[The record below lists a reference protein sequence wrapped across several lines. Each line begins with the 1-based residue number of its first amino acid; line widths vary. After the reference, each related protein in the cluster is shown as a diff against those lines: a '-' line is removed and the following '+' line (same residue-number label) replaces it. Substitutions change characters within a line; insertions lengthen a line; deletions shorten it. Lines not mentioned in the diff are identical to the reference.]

1 MRRYNIVQ
9 PYWLA
14 FFSKDLYRDVAQH
27 WRGFG
32 FVYLLLLL
40 ALAWV
45 PDVVKIHRGF
55 ARFVEKEGEALV
67 AQMPKITITKGEVSV
82 DPPGPHY
89 IKDPETG
96 NVIIVIDTSAD
107 ASELEKYPDAAV
119 LLTRTQFI
127 TRQEKRGQTR
137 TQDLSGVNSFSID
150 QEGMR
155 RFLGFLKNSIGFI
168 AYPFAL
174 LLSYVYRIIQA
185 LLYGAIGLA
194 MAGMVKANL
203 EYAATVRLAVM
214 AVTPVIVV
222 STLLDAFAKTPPY
235 WWLLCFAI
243 AMWYLFFGVKA
254 AAEAPPPVPF
264 IGVGPT
270 GLGAN

>member
-1 MRRYNIVQ
+1 MRRYNVVQ
-9 PYWLA
+9 PYWLS
-14 FFSKDLYRDVAQH
+14 FFSKDLYRDVAQN

-45 PDVVKIHRGF
+45 PDVVTIHRGF
-55 ARFVEKEGEALV
+55 AGFVEKEGEALV

-96 NVIIVIDTSAD
+96 NVIMVIDTSAD

-137 TQDLSGVNSFSID
+137 IQELTGLNFSID
-150 QEGMR
+150 REGMR
-155 RFLGFLKNSIGFI
+155 RFLGFFKNSMGFV

-174 LLSYVYRIIQA
+174 LFSYAYRILQA

-194 MAGMVKANL
+194 MAGIVKTKL
-203 EYAATVRLAVM
+203 EYAASVRLAVI

-222 STLLDAFAKTPPY
+222 STLLDTLAKTPPY
-235 WWLLCFAI
+235 WWLLCFVI

-254 AAEAPPPVPF
+254 AAEAPQEVS
-264 IGVGPT
+264 PT
-270 GLGAN
+270 GVTPPAS